1 METIDLAYLI
11 VLAASIHISYTLGK
25 RTGIEAAIDYLE
37 EEKIIE
43 FDE

>member
-1 METIDLAYLI
+1 METMDLAYLI
-11 VLAASIHISYTLGK
+11 VLCASINISYLIGK
-25 RTGIEAAIDYLE
+25 RIGIEAAIDYLE

>member
-1 METIDLAYLI
+1 METVDLAYLI
-11 VLAASIHISYTLGK
+11 VLCASINISYLIGK
-25 RTGIEAAIDYLE
+25 RIGIEAAIDYLE